1 MLYHDLLICLFIIIF
16 SALPSFL
23 VRNSRTT
30 LISPNG
36 ILVFPKMVVGP
47 RGDHYQE
54 GACLAESVTTPPL
67 TDVDN
72 HVVEVLFRIIVLFRI
87 SECKPRPSLQILFKD
102 SLSDVMMTLD
112 TCRESF
118 IHTNKCAI
126 IYKTFAK
133 KKTNPRRTHPIFY
146 AFFHGINFYL

>member
-1 MLYHDLLICLFIIIF
+1 MTSSIETFTGTGLRVSFIWIMLYHDLLICLFIIIF

-23 VRNSRTT
+23 VRNLRTT

-67 TDVDN
+67 TDVEN
-72 HVVEVLFRIIVLFRI
+72 HVEEVLFRISVLFLT
-87 SECKPRPSLQILFKD
+87 SECKLHPSLQILFKD
-102 SLSDVMMTLD
+102 SLSDVMMTLE
-112 TCRESF
+112 TFRENF
-118 IHTNKCAI
+118 IYHNNCAI
-126 IYKTFAK
+126 IYNKFA
-133 KKTNPRRTHPIFY
+133 
-146 AFFHGINFYL
+146 